1 MISISPCTARSNWT
15 AHLSNPLSFGRCRRD
30 VGVGVGRAIRLL
42 CLVEVDVEN
51 VCEFELGVMHCIH
64 GDKVYELFE
73 LPANEETLAEFCVAP
88 LIEWF
93 GVSEWHV
100 IFFVSAISSDES
112 SNFLSN

>member
-1 MISISPCTARSNWT
+1 MISISPCTVAQEWT
-15 AHLSNPLSFGRCRRD
+15 AHLLNPLLFGGCRRD
-30 VGVGVGRAIRLL
+30 VGFNGSLA
-42 CLVEVDVEN
+42 EVDVEN
-51 VCEFELGVMHCIH
+51 VCVFELGAMHCIH

-93 GVSEWHV
+93 GVSVWHV
-100 IFFVSAISSDES
+100 IFFIRAISSDES